1 MAKQTIVVVDD
12 EAPARSAVA
21 RLLRERGFTVH
32 ALSSGQE
39 AIDLAMKIPYDVLLT
54 DFRMPDGLDG
64 LTTVR
69 AIRRILPQI
78 VAIVMTGHNSVDL
91 AIQSLNLGVH
101 GFVVKPFT
109 AYELTRTIEQAIT
122 KEQLVRENIKM
133 RALVDVFNTTQA
145 LISAD
150 VPPEKLPN
158 LTVELAVKEVEADY
172 SFLFLAPRE
181 LSDDTGLQLLAVA
194 RREMGDA
201 PGSSPLIYTLEVAS
215 YERDIPGAVEGLCE
229 KAQTAIAQST
239 TLFYID
245 GEQIKVSDVQ
255 NNSLVPSQEKTCEIA
270 VPLMVQGRQIGALV
284 VVREGVD
291 RSFSEVNLQT
301 AGILGV
307 QAAIAIDNT
316 RLFRRLAKV
325 EGERE
330 ADKLR
335 SQFLA
340 NISHELRT
348 PLTYIKG
355 YATTLLRPDVQWDSQ
370 TGIEYLN
377 IINDECD
384 KLLQLI
390 VNTLEISKMES
401 GALRITPEPTNILE
415 VVERIYSSGVA
426 QQQRDSVRSGR
437 LATNNSGFA

>member
-39 AIDLAMKIPYDVLLT
+39 AIDLAMKVPYDVLLT

-78 VAIVMTGHNSVDL
+78 VAIIMTGHNSVDL

-150 VPPEKLPN
+150 VPPEKLPT
-158 LTVELAVKEVEADY
+158 LTVELAVKEVQADY
-172 SFLFLAPRE
+172 SFLFLSPRE
-181 LSDDTGLQLLAVA
+181 HSDATGLELLAVA
-194 RREMGDA
+194 RREVEEA
-201 PGSSPLIYTLEVAS
+201 PDSTPLIYTMEAGS
-215 YERDIPGAVEGLCE
+215 YERDNPGAVEVLCE
-229 KAQTAIAQST
+229 KAQAAIAQSAP
-239 TLFYID
+239 LFYID
-245 GEQIKVSDVQ
+245 GEQIKFADGQ
-255 NNSLVPSQEKTCEIA
+255 NNNLVPSQEKTCEIA

-284 VVREGVD
+284 VVRNGLD
-291 RSFSEVNLQT
+291 RSFSEMDLQN
-301 AGILGV
+301 AGILGA
-307 QAAIAIDNT
+307 QAAIAIDNAK
-316 RLFRRLAKV
+316 LFRRLAKV

-355 YATTLLRPDVQWDSQ
+355 YATTLLRPDV
-370 TGIEYLN
+370 
-377 IINDECD
+377 INCC
-384 KLLQLI
+384 
-390 VNTLEISKMES
+390 S
-401 GALRITPEPTNILE
+401 
-415 VVERIYSSGVA
+415 
-426 QQQRDSVRSGR
+426 
-437 LATNNSGFA
+437 